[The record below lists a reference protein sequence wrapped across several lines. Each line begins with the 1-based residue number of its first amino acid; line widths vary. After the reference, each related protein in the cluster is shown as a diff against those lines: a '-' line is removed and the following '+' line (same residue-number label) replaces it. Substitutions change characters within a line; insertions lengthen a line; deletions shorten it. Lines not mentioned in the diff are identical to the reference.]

1 MCFLIGDEN
10 TVEEN
15 VEVPDQAF
23 SKVIQKFWVVGERN
37 VMPMTA
43 EVMALKGGWDWETIR
58 GSWEGTRGGM

>member
-43 EVMALKGGWDWETIR
+43 EVMALKGG
-58 GSWEGTRGGM
+58 